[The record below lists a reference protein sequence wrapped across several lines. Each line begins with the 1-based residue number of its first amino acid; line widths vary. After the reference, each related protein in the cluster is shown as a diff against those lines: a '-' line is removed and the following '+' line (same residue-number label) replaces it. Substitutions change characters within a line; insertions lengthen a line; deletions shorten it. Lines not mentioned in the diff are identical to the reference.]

1 MKFRKN
7 TAAAA
12 AMALVVT
19 AGTLLPSVPAFAA
32 NQYTPVAGT
41 SVSFDKY
48 LVMDQEAEIPNVA
61 FSYSIKPGNAKTYD
75 LNGKKFEI
83 LAGVGTPTMKGVGT
97 EEPNTIA
104 FSKGDGSDQAAA
116 HAESDL
122 VKNLNTETS
131 KYAKKTGVI
140 DFSSCSFSEPGV
152 YRYVLT
158 EAGEN
163 QGVTNDADL
172 TRVLDVYVID
182 DNGSLKVQS
191 YVLHANESD
200 LLMGSSNGTEDIEAS
215 EMKPQGF
222 TNVYDTSNL
231 TIRKEVGGNQAS
243 HDKYFAFTLKI
254 QQAVPGTSYRVDLTG
269 ADAVSGTNDATIAEN
284 EGKTN
289 PAVIT
294 VGEDGSLEQKF
305 YLQHGQQITVQGI
318 AKDTQYTVTENP
330 EDYKPEANTANKPV
344 VAICQ
349 GTQSADA
356 AGTIVSEDLTTGY
369 LNTRQGIIPTGV
381 VMAVSPFAAVT
392 LFGGLGAATIVMKRR
407 KDGSEKE

>member
-12 AMALVVT
+12 MTLFVT
-19 AGTLLPSVPAFAA
+19 AGTLLSATPVLAA

-41 SVSFDKY
+41 STSFDKY
-48 LVMDQEAEIPNVA
+48 LVMDQEAEVPNVA
-61 FSYSIKPGNAKTYD
+61 FSYSIVPGSAKTYD
-75 LNGKKFEI
+75 LGGKKFEI
-83 LAGVGTPTMKGVGT
+83 LAGVGQPTIKGVGT
-97 EEPNTIA
+97 SAANTIA
-104 FSKGDGSDQAAA
+104 FSNGDGSDQASA

-122 VKNLNTETS
+122 VKNLDTSTS
-131 KYAKKTGVI
+131 KYAKKTAVI
-140 DFSSCSFSEPGV
+140 DFSSCTFTEPGV

-163 QGVTNDADL
+163 QAVTNDEDL
-172 TRVLDVYVID
+172 TRVVDVYVID

-200 LLMGSSNGTEDIEAS
+200 LIMGGNNGTEDIEAS

-231 TIRKEVGGNQAS
+231 TLRKEVEGNQAS

-254 QQAVPGTSYRVDLTG
+254 QDAVPGTVYAVDLTG
-269 ADAVSGTNDATIAEN
+269 ADAVSGTNDATISEN

-289 PAVIT
+289 PASLT
-294 VGEDGSLEQKF
+294 VGTDGSLEQTF
-305 YLQHGQQITVQGI
+305 YLQHGQQVTVQGI
-318 AKDTQYTVTENP
+318 AKDTQYTVTENA
-330 EDYKPEANTANKPV
+330 EDYKAAANTAEAPV
-344 VAICQ
+344 VTICQ
-349 GTQSADA
+349 GTESADT
-356 AGTIVSEDLTTGY
+356 AGVIESQDLTTGY

-392 LFGGLGAATIVMKRR
+392 LFGGLGAATIVMKR
-407 KDGSEKE
+407 KKEGSEK